1 MAASICSTVGIHL
14 EAGAQVKSEWNPS
27 LHQSGRRSPSDV
39 GATEQAS
46 NRIDLDRTRRL
57 ANGMIELTI

>member
-1 MAASICSTVGIHL
+1 MAKEMASPETGQHKVR
-14 EAGAQVKSEWNPS
+14 

-46 NRIDLDRTRRL
+46 YRIDLERTRMP
-57 ANGMIELTI
+57 ANSMIELTI